1 VEDCGTLLLDDLAEE
16 GIGGS
21 IIYFCITVLVKS
33 SLCAANLLFSNLL
46 VSSFGRMLAGIN

>member
-21 IIYFCITVLVKS
+21 ITYFYITVLVKS
-33 SLCAANLLFSNLL
+33 SLCAVNLLFSNLL